1 MIWKEPTDKT
11 LHEDPPRMG
20 KFPYARFSRA
30 SLQDVSIYGGQLQ
43 LLNKFGQ
50 GLPVASLQ

>member
-11 LHEDPPRMG
+11 LHEDPRHMG
-20 KFPYARFSRA
+20 NFPYAKFSRA
-30 SLQDVSIYGGQLQ
+30 SLKDVSMNECQLH

-50 GLPVASLQ
+50 GLPVVSLR